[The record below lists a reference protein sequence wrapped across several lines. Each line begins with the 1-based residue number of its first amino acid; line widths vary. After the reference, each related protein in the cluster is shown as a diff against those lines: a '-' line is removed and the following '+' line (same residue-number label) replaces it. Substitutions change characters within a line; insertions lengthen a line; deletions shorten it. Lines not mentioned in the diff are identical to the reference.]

1 MDVPFVVRKM
11 PGALGEY
18 FCDVVRRIHIMLDSS
33 IAKATPA
40 LVKAM
45 EKDDQAKVMGVQ
57 CRPGL
62 SERARKDLEKQ
73 AWLHRALQRPT
84 MQYAGSHQGDCTG
97 SDAER
102 TQRST
107 SHCNACH
114 AAR

>member
-33 IAKATPA
+33 FAKATPA

-45 EKDDQAKVMGVQ
+45 EKDEQAKVMGFQ

-62 SERARKDLEKQ
+62 SESGRKDLEKQ
-73 AWLHRALQRPT
+73 AWI
-84 MQYAGSHQGDCTG
+84 S
-97 SDAER
+97 
-102 TQRST
+102 
-107 SHCNACH
+107 
-114 AAR
+114 AAWS